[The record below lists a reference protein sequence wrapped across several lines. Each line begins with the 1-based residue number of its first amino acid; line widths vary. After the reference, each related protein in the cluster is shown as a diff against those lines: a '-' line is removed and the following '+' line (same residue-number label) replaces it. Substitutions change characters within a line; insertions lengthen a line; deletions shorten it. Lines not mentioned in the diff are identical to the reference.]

1 VQQQADSQKELL
13 TIKRRITTIKNELG
27 HFGVPEKRM
36 NHIGRLAW
44 AATKTDFTQAEQDE
58 RQLLLL
64 KVRSI
69 FSSVW
74 VWVCRHL
81 IYALFFCC
89 CSRSHAPLLLNLQMH
104 IFAGYLNMYISYEI
118 HARGVRE

>member
-27 HFGVPEKRM
+27 HFGVPEKRL
-36 NHIGRLAW
+36 NHISRLAW

-64 KVRSI
+64 KV
-69 FSSVW
+69 
-74 VWVCRHL
+74 L
-81 IYALFFCC
+81 LMCC
-89 CSRSHAPLLLNLQMH
+89 
-104 IFAGYLNMYISYEI
+104 
-118 HARGVRE
+118 